1 MAPAMTIPNQEQPIC
16 SDGLGLWSSNT
27 NTPLAIQPP
36 WPRPRVQRGLLSII
50 GLQPSIHLPACSS
63 LHGATRNT
71 VWGSTSKADR
81 GGGQP
86 TAVCLSHT
94 RTRPAVSATHRT
106 RVTRQWLVWQVRG
119 LTGRL
124 PRYVA
129 IVTWSSWTHHLGTG
143 ISHALHHPIY
153 CFFPLSFHVDT
164 PLCCGPPR

>member
-1 MAPAMTIPNQEQPIC
+1 MLRRSRSLVFKHKHAPGNST
-16 SDGLGLWSSNT
+16 T
-27 NTPLAIQPP
+27 LASASCAT
-36 WPRPRVQRGLLSII
+36 RPAFHHRLATEHPSAGLLITARGDSEHRV
-50 GLQPSIHLPACSS
+50 GEHKQSRS
-63 LHGATRNT
+63 
-71 VWGSTSKADR
+71 W